1 MITNMDFTKIAPYLT
16 HPLVLVGFSLF
27 LLVGLLKNL
36 IKSGIVPEVSKEAG
50 AGIVRLFLDHSFII
64 ILIIVLLGFLLQ
76 GLQNHYTHVEI
87 EGTAIKKT
95 YDERAEAAFSA
106 VLNELGSNVGNIGL
120 LVSAIEDNSSLQPF
134 EKYEKRRVNETEL
147 AYRERAKN
155 HYRDYYS
162 NIKSFLE
169 KFPISDSTW
178 KAHQNDLL
186 TSGENNISKFR
197 STYGHVNSAMDYLKR
212 YVENVQEIITLDYSD
227 PESYS
232 KISSERAEKIA
243 SVKFELCNVV
253 ATVALLAHNNEEL
266 FPFQFGLEQA
276 GIKDAP
282 LIQGNE
288 GASLLIKKSIE
299 FQKDKSK
306 AISEAIPK
314 LNAAADTHI
323 STTIND
329 PYLKLLRRTIGKSES
344 LTEADIY
351 HLKIKKLDPEDKD
364 FSKLLGLA
372 YISYFE
378 ADGENAIVYL
388 ERATKIKGLPNN
400 IQNYL
405 NASIHR
411 LRNPDEFGES
421 LGFMIMDIDKR
432 GLFAKSGF
440 QLKDILISIDDKPLI
455 EPTDISSSLAHNSDH
470 PFLIRLVRNGRKME
484 LAVKP
489 GKSAGATITQLVAF
503 GQVRL

>member
-1 MITNMDFTKIAPYLT
+1 MDFAKIAPFLT
-16 HPLVLVGFSLF
+16 HPLVLIGFSLF
-27 LLVGLLKNL
+27 LLVGLLKTL
-36 IKSGIVPEVSKEAG
+36 IKSGIIPEISKDAG

-64 ILIIVLLGFLLQ
+64 ILTIVLLGFLLQ
-76 GLQNHYTHVEI
+76 GLQNLYAYKVKQ
-87 EGTAIKKT
+87 GTAIQNAQK
-95 YDERAEAAFSA
+95 ERADAAFSA
-106 VLNELGSNVGNIGL
+106 VFNELSLNVQTIGI
-120 LVSAIEDNSSLQPF
+120 LVSAIDDSSSLQPF

-162 NIKSFLE
+162 YINSFLE

-186 TSGENNISKFR
+186 TAGKKNISKFK
-197 STYGHVNSAMDYLKR
+197 SAYEHINSALDYLQE
-212 YVENVQEIITLDYSD
+212 YVENVQQTITLDYSD
-227 PESYS
+227 SESYS
-232 KISSERAEKIA
+232 KISSKRAEKIA
-243 SVKFELCNVV
+243 GAKFELCNVV
-253 ATVALLAHNNEEL
+253 ATVALLARSNEEL
-266 FPFQFGLEQA
+266 FPFQLGLDLA
-276 GIKDAP
+276 GIKDVA
-282 LIQGNE
+282 IIHGKE
-288 GASLLIKKSIE
+288 GAGLLTEKSIE
-299 FQKDKSK
+299 FQKDKLK
-306 AISEAIPK
+306 AISEVIPK
-314 LNAAADTHI
+314 LNTAADKHI

-329 PYLKLLRRTIGKSES
+329 PYLKLLRRTIGRSES

-351 HLKIKKLDPEDKD
+351 HLKIKKPDPEDKD

-372 YISYFE
+372 YSSYFE

-388 ERATKIKGLPNN
+388 ERASKIKGLPDN
-400 IQNYL
+400 IQSYL

-421 LGFMIMDIDKR
+421 LGFMIMDIDKK

-440 QLKDILISIDDKPLI
+440 QLKDILIGIDDKPLV
-455 EPTDISSSLAHNSDH
+455 EPTDISSSLARNSDH

-489 GKSAGATITQLVAF
+489 GQSAGATITQLVVF